1 MTTEALRAIEIRIWE
16 IEQALSA
23 TPLFREL
30 SILRDTRDELKR
42 VYEAAASD
50 ASSSDDLPVGEQKKV
65 TILEGA
71 KLALEDRA
79 HPMGAR
85 ELVEAISQYGG
96 FVGGKNPT
104 TNLSS
109 ILSKRGDD
117 FVSIVWNGQ
126 RAWWL
131 RNRPVPDVPS
141 MFEEAESSSPYER
154 LSASNLET
162 GGSYGTALAD

>member
-30 SILRDTRDELKR
+30 SILRSTRDELKS
-42 VYEAAASD
+42 VYKAAASD
-50 ASSSDDLPVGEQKKV
+50 ASSSDDLSDGEQKRV

-71 KLALEDRA
+71 KLALEDKA
-79 HPMGAR
+79 HPMSAR
-85 ELVEAISQYGG
+85 DLVEAISRYGG
-96 FVGGKNPT
+96 FVGGKNRT

-117 FVSIVWNGQ
+117 FMSIVWNGQ
-126 RAWWL
+126 RAWWF
-131 RNRPVPDVPS
+131 RNRPVPDGPS
-141 MFEEAESSSPYER
+141 MFEEAESTSPKEE
-154 LSASNLET
+154 LSASNSET
-162 GGSYGTALAD
+162 GGSHGTALVD